1 MWRYPFLN
9 LSFVV
14 IAIALFAGQ
23 HSPVLGPAARENPY
37 GLARANLDQT
47 GAFLHDIWHRGMVLN
62 EWVMECRYFQ
72 WQSFNASS
80 AAENDLIEARFHV
93 ASAEV
98 FAEAARED
106 ERAIQEL
113 VRAETALQAVRRR
126 LAANLGPELAII
138 RNELSAAEAAE
149 RADAAFA
156 AVPFETIKTNLDHLI
171 KAVRLSKT

>member
-14 IAIALFAGQ
+14 IAITLFAGQ
-23 HSPVLGPAARENPY
+23 HSLILGPAARGNPY
-37 GLARANLDQT
+37 GLTRANLDET
-47 GAFLHDIWHRGMVLN
+47 GAFLHDIWRRGMVLN
-62 EWVMECRYFQ
+62 EWLTECRYFQ
-72 WQSFNASS
+72 WQTFNASS

-93 ASAEV
+93 ANAEV
-98 FAEAARED
+98 FTEAVREED
-106 ERAIQEL
+106 RALQEL
-113 VRAETALQAVRRR
+113 VRAETSLQAVRRR
-126 LAANLGPELAII
+126 LAANLAPELAII

-156 AVPFETIKTNLDHLI
+156 AVPFETIKANLDHLI